1 MVAITTPNPAPATPV
16 DMSHSTDAVPGS
28 TTHIGVVPTASMI
41 VGAAVAVAWLWIPL
55 TILVV
60 GISSIPS
67 VIGFALAVVV
77 FVYLMRGVDW
87 VERIRSEA
95 VFGMGIA
102 VPPRNISP
110 YTGFQKWLHQL
121 WLDISSARFW
131 KSSAHHAMRGIYDA
145 AATGLALALVVF
157 AFIGPAAAIA
167 VRQSDTDAGLSFLS
181 PPLAFVLA
189 AVALLAAAAILV
201 FAPALDAA
209 IDRWLMPPSPTAVLK
224 HQVSALSDA
233 RQGAVSSAQ
242 TERHRIERD
251 LHDSV
256 QPRLVSLAMTIGLA
270 QTKLDSD
277 LPEAKKLI
285 AEAHEDAKSALVELR
300 NVVRGIAPTI
310 LSDRGLDAALSSVV
324 QRAENLGVPAS
335 LDIHLPRR
343 LPEEIESVAYFVV
356 AEALTNIA
364 KHAQATQAVVT
375 VRLDEAASQLH
386 VSVFDNGRGGAAI
399 TTSEEAT
406 GLRGLEERVRAARGT
421 FTVSSP
427 ATGPTIVT
435 AVLPCAS

>member
-1 MVAITTPNPAPATPV
+1 MVAVTSNPAPPAAV
-16 DMSHSTDAVPGS
+16 D
-28 TTHIGVVPTASMI
+28 TTHAAGPAPTPARRIGVLPTASMI
-41 VGAAVAVAWLWIPL
+41 TGAAVAVVWLWIPL

-67 VIGFALAVVV
+67 VIGFAIAVVV
-77 FVYLMRGVDW
+77 FVYLMRGVEW
-87 VERIRSEA
+87 LERIRSEA
-95 VFGMGIA
+95 VFGMGIG

-110 YTGFQKWLHQL
+110 YTGFQRWLHQL

-131 KSSAHHAMRGIYDA
+131 KGSAHHLLRGIYDA
-145 AATGLALALVVF
+145 AVTGISFALLVF

-167 VRQSDTDAGLSFLS
+167 IRQSDDDAGLSFLS
-181 PPLAFVLA
+181 PPVAFVLA
-189 AVALLAAAAILV
+189 VIALLAAAAILV
-201 FAPALDAA
+201 IAPVLDAA
-209 IDRWLMPPSPTAVLK
+209 IDRWLLSPSPTAVLK
-224 HQVSALSDA
+224 YQVNALSDA
-233 RQGAVSSAQ
+233 RKGAVSSAQ

-270 QTKLDSD
+270 QTKLDDD

-285 AEAHEDAKSALVELR
+285 AEAHDDAKSALVELR

-310 LSDRGLDAALSSVV
+310 LADRGLDAALSSVV
-324 QRAENLGVPAS
+324 QRAENLGVPAT
-335 LDIHLPRR
+335 LDIYLPRR
-343 LPEEIESVAYFVV
+343 LPDETESVAYFVV
-356 AEALTNIA
+356 AEALTNVA
-364 KHAQATQAVVT
+364 KHAQATRAVVT
-375 VRLDEAASQLH
+375 VRLDEAANQLH
-386 VSVFDNGRGGAAI
+386 VSVFDNGRGGAAV

-406 GLRGLEERVRAARGT
+406 GLRGLEERVRAARGA

>member
-1 MVAITTPNPAPATPV
+1 MVAVTSSPAPPTPV
-16 DMSHSTDAVPGS
+16 DMPHPVTAAP
-28 TTHIGVVPTASMI
+28 TPARHIGVVPTASMI
-41 VGAAVAVAWLWIPL
+41 TGGAVAVVWLWIPL

-67 VIGFALAVVV
+67 VIGFALAAVV
-77 FVYLMRGVDW
+77 FVYLMRGVEW
-87 VERIRSEA
+87 LERLRSEA
-95 VFGMGIA
+95 VFGMGIP

-110 YTGFQKWLHQL
+110 YTGFQRWLHQL

-131 KSSAHHAMRGIYDA
+131 KVSAHHLLRGIYDA
-145 AATGLALALVVF
+145 AVTGIAFALVVF

-167 VRQSDTDAGLSFLS
+167 IRQSDDDAGLSFLS
-181 PPLAFVLA
+181 PPVAFLLAV
-189 AVALLAAAAILV
+189 VALLAAAAILV
-201 FAPALDAA
+201 LAPALDAA
-209 IDRWLMPPSPTAVLK
+209 IDRWLLSPSPTVALK
-224 HQVSALSDA
+224 YQVSALSDA

-310 LSDRGLDAALSSVV
+310 LADRGLDAALSSVV
-324 QRAENLGVPAS
+324 QRAENLGVPAT
-335 LDIHLPRR
+335 LDIYLPRR
-343 LPEEIESVAYFVV
+343 LAEEAESVAYFVV
-356 AEALTNIA
+356 AEALTNVA

-375 VRLDEAASQLH
+375 VRLDDAANQLH
-386 VSVFDNGRGGAAI
+386 VSVFDDGRGGAAI

-406 GLRGLEERVRAARGT
+406 GLRGLEERVRAAGGT
-421 FTVSSP
+421 FTVVSP

>member
-1 MVAITTPNPAPATPV
+1 MVAVTSNPAPPTTVDVPDIDIATPRP
-16 DMSHSTDAVPGS
+16 DR
-28 TTHIGVVPTASMI
+28 HIGLVPTAWTI
-41 VGAAVAVAWLWIPL
+41 TGAAIAVVWLWIPL
-55 TILVV
+55 AILIV

-67 VIGFALAVVV
+67 VIGFAIAVVV
-77 FVYLMRGVDW
+77 FVYLMRGVEW
-87 VERIRSEA
+87 VERLRSEA
-95 VFGMGIA
+95 VFGMGIP
-102 VPPRNISP
+102 VPPRNISR
-110 YTGFQKWLHQL
+110 YTGFQRWLHQL
-121 WLDISSARFW
+121 WLDISSVRFW
-131 KSSAHHAMRGIYDA
+131 KGAAHHLLRGIYDA
-145 AATGLALALVVF
+145 AATGIGFALVVF

-167 VRQSDTDAGLSFLS
+167 IRQSDDDAGLTFLS

-189 AVALLAAAAILV
+189 VIALLAAAAILIL
-201 FAPALDAA
+201 APALDAA
-209 IDRWLMPPSPTAVLK
+209 IDRWLLSPSPTAALK
-224 HQVSALSDA
+224 FQVNALSDA
-233 RQGAVSSAQ
+233 REGAVSSAQ

-277 LPEAKKLI
+277 LPQAKKLI
-285 AEAHEDAKSALVELR
+285 AEAHDDAKSALLELR

-310 LSDRGLDAALSSVV
+310 LADRGLDAALSSVV
-324 QRAENLGVPAS
+324 QRAETLGVPAS
-335 LDIHLPRR
+335 LDVHLPRR
-343 LPEEIESVAYFVV
+343 LPDETESVAYFVV
-356 AEALTNIA
+356 AEALTNVA
-364 KHAQATQAVVT
+364 KHAQATQTIVS
-375 VRLDEAASQLH
+375 VRLDEAANQLH

-399 TTSEEAT
+399 TTSEDAT